1 MIDTLIRKLSI
12 AGGLTEGDLK
22 TLRRASLH
30 SRQVPARQDLTT
42 QEDRPENVHLVLS
55 GFVCRYKI
63 LPRGQRHIT
72 ALMVP
77 GDFCDLHVAILDEMD
92 HSIATLTPCTVVE
105 ISRSTIRDLTENH
118 PRIAHTLWW
127 ATLVD
132 EAVLREWL
140 VGLAGREAAE
150 RMAHLFCE
158 LLLRLSVVGLAEKD
172 GYALPFTQID
182 LADMLGL
189 TPVHV
194 NRVMKHLRSEGMIVL
209 KKRRLEIPD
218 VARLKAFCDFVPTYL
233 HHTPRAK
240 KSSSSPTQA
249 TNLSLGMRQNQT
261 HR

>member
-1 MIDTLIRKLSI
+1 MIETLIRKLST
-12 AGGLTEGDLK
+12 AGGLTEADLV

-30 SRQVPARQDLTT
+30 SRPVPARRDLTSE
-42 QEDRPENVHLVLS
+42 EDRPDNVHLVLS

-63 LPRGQRHIT
+63 LPKGQRHIT

-92 HSIATLTPCTVVE
+92 HSLGTMTPCTVVE
-105 ISRSTIRDLTENH
+105 IPRATIQDLTENH
-118 PRIAHTLWW
+118 PRIAHALWW

-140 VGLAGREAAE
+140 VSLAGREAAE

-158 LLLRLSVVGLAEKD
+158 LLLRLRVVGLAEKD

-194 NRVMKHLRSEGMIVL
+194 NRVMKHLRSEDLIVL

-240 KSSSSPTQA
+240 KTLGSPTQA
-249 TNLSLGMRQNQT
+249 TNVSPRMRQNQT